1 METEKERRAPKGSFS
16 GQYDE
21 FVSLHPAAWFVNFFQ
36 EQPGGG
42 SSAENCTLLD
52 RLRILPPLLG
62 LSSSVNDI
70 ISDIS

>member
-1 METEKERRAPKGSFS
+1 MAAFPVNMMKLFITPGSWVRQFLS
-16 GQYDE
+16 G
-21 FVSLHPAAWFVNFFQ
+21 AT
-36 EQPGGG
+36 GGG